1 MRVLAMAICVLLALA
16 SGALAQDTVD
26 VRGIGPGTIIK
37 TRMQSGQVIEGRLL
51 WARKDTA
58 LVGSVSESRAIP
70 LVLVDSLWVQGTH
83 VRSGTIAG
91 AAVGAA
97 IGIAFAFVAARG
109 SCDYGQSC
117 TGGYFVAL
125 PLGAAIFALPGAL
138 LGSLVGSLT
147 PRWVLHSP

>member
-1 MRVLAMAICVLLALA
+1 MKGRDELPKCNAIF
-16 SGALAQDTVD
+16 
-26 VRGIGPGTIIK
+26 RK
-37 TRMQSGQVIEGRLL
+37 T
-51 WARKDTA
+51 TT
-58 LVGSVSESRAIP
+58 SRAIP
-70 LVLVDSLWVQGTH
+70 LGLVDSLWVRGSH

-91 AAVGAA
+91 AATGAA

-117 TGGYFVAL
+117 TGGYFLAL

-138 LGSLVGSLT
+138 VGSLVGSLT